1 MGEIG
6 VEINLIC
13 WLLSSL
19 LVWVMEESRCH
30 HLSLN
35 KDASAC
41 VVVLGTCRLVP
52 GHAGGFSHLGF
63 WPLGKWSWVGR
74 GGGHFCEVLNSY
86 LPVLQSWF
94 GKVLLKT
101 DAVYNE
107 NHVSVEENCD
117 LVMHMLFLVLLVGRN
132 SYVSGWGDLYVL
144 LFQYLQHET

>member
-1 MGEIG
+1 MG
-6 VEINLIC
+6 
-13 WLLSSL
+13 
-19 LVWVMEESRCH
+19 MEKSRCH

-63 WPLGKWSWVGR
+63 WSWASGP
-74 GGGHFCEVLNSY
+74 GWEGEEVLNSY

-94 GKVLLKT
+94 GKALLKT

-107 NHVSVEENCD
+107 IHVSVEENCE

-132 SYVSGWGDLYVL
+132 SYVSGWGGLYVL